1 MPPKLR
7 RPAAAAP
14 RAPGGRV
21 RDRGGARAPGGRV
34 RDRGGARRRP
44 GLREEGEAGEGFDLV
59 GFDRGITVEASLIP
73 LEVWKK
79 GLRVVVVDGSY
90 WEEKVSVAGVVQQ
103 VVANGEEV
111 QL

>member
-7 RPAAAAP
+7 RPAAA
-14 RAPGGRV
+14 R
-21 RDRGGARAPGGRV
+21 ARAPGGRV

-111 QL
+111 QLEVDLRGTQCN